1 MYESIALGKPCLYQA
16 NTEWEDI
23 CSVYPAGKA
32 IDFRDLT
39 QSQSHLNDFLKAK
52 YFYLKPG
59 DEVLWKSD
67 EAKFLEVVGRLTE
80 NV

>member
-1 MYESIALGKPCLYQA
+1 MYESIALGKPCLFQV

-32 IDFRDLT
+32 IDFRDLPH
-39 QSQSHLNDFLKAK
+39 SQRHLNDFLKAT
-52 YFYLKPG
+52 YFDLKPG

-67 EAKFLEVVGRLTE
+67 EAKFLDVVARLTE
-80 NV
+80 KV